1 MPLTVIFVQMSGIY
15 RIKLNEFEGPLDL
28 LLFFIQ
34 RDELDIH
41 NIPISK
47 ITNEFCEYVNYIQV
61 LDLELASDFI
71 LMAATL
77 IQIKAKMMLFKPDEV
92 VEEEED
98 PRYELVKRLLEYK
111 RFKDASAEFAIL
123 EEENRKIFLRND
135 FDADYRIDE
144 SIEEDLS
151 IQNLTLYN
159 LIKAYKY
166 AMEHQPKEMVH
177 NIVRMNVSID
187 EQIRYVDEKCANEE
201 YVSFLQIILG
211 MEKIR
216 IVVTFIAILEM
227 AKNGVIGIKINDD
240 LTDFHIFKVAELP
253 EEGII
258 ETSSFN

>member
-1 MPLTVIFVQMSGIY
+1 MY

-47 ITNEFCEYVNYIQV
+47 ITNEFCEYVNYMQV
-61 LDLELASDFI
+61 LDLEVASEFI

-77 IQIKAKMMLFKPDEV
+77 IQIKAKMMLYKPDEIT
-92 VEEEED
+92 EEEED

-111 RFKDASAEFAIL
+111 RFKDASQEFANL
-123 EEENRKIFLRND
+123 EEEHRKVFYRSD
-135 FDADYRIDE
+135 FDGDYRIDE
-144 SIEEDLS
+144 TAEEDVT

-166 AMEHQPKEMVH
+166 AMEHQPKEVVH
-177 NIVRMNVSID
+177 NIQRLNVSID
-187 EQIRYVDEKCANEE
+187 DQIEHVNMLCSQNE
-201 YVSFLQIILG
+201 YVSFLEMITG

-216 IVVTFIAILEM
+216 VVVTFIAILEM
-227 AKNGVIGIKINDD
+227 AKNGILGIKINEK
-240 LTDFHIFKVAELP
+240 LTDFLVFKIAELP
-253 EEGII
+253 EEGLI
-258 ETSSFN
+258 ETTSFY

>member
-1 MPLTVIFVQMSGIY
+1 MY

-47 ITNEFCEYVNYIQV
+47 ITNEFCEYVHYMQV
-61 LDLELASDFI
+61 LDLEVASEFI

-77 IQIKAKMMLFKPDEV
+77 IQIKAKLMMMGEIDEI
-92 VEEEED
+92 EEEED

-111 RFKDASAEFAIL
+111 RYKDASIDVANL
-123 EEENRKIFLRND
+123 EEEQRRIFHRND
-135 FDADYRIDE
+135 FSGDYKIDE
-144 SIEEDLS
+144 SVEEDMS

-159 LIKAYKY
+159 LIKAYKF
-166 AMEHQPKEMVH
+166 AMEHQPKEVIH
-177 NIVRMNVSID
+177 NIMRLNVSLEEQV
-187 EQIRYVDEKCANEE
+187 EQIQDACNNME
-201 YVSFLQIILG
+201 YVSFLELIAG

-227 AKNGVIGIKINDD
+227 IKNEIIGIRVNDT
-240 LTDFHIFKVAELP
+240 LTDFAIFKISEIPV
-253 EEGII
+253 EGFQ
-258 ETSSFN
+258 TTALG

>member
-1 MPLTVIFVQMSGIY
+1 VY

-47 ITNEFCEYVNYIQV
+47 ITTEFCEYVHYIQV
-61 LDLELASDFI
+61 LDLELAGEFI

-77 IQIKAKMMLFKPDEV
+77 IQIKAKMMLYKPDDEI
-92 VEEEED
+92 EEEED

-111 RFKDASAEFAIL
+111 RFKDASADFAGL
-123 EEENRKIFLRND
+123 EEERRKLFHRND
-135 FDADYRIDE
+135 FDGDYRIDE
-144 SIEEDLS
+144 SIEEDMS

-166 AMEHQPKEMVH
+166 AMEHQPKEVVH
-177 NIVRMNVSID
+177 NITRLNVSID
-187 EQIRYVDEKCANEE
+187 EQIEYVNGLCSESE
-201 YVSFLQIILG
+201 YVSFLKMITG

-216 IVVTFIAILEM
+216 VVVTFIAILEM
-227 AKNGVIGIKINDD
+227 AKNEIIGIKINEK
-240 LTDFHIFKVAELP
+240 LTDFMIFKIAEIP
-253 EEGII
+253 EEGLI
-258 ETSSFN
+258 ETTSFN

>member
-1 MPLTVIFVQMSGIY
+1 MY

-47 ITNEFCEYVNYIQV
+47 ITNEFCEYVNYMQV
-61 LDLELASDFI
+61 LDLEVASEFI

-77 IQIKAKMMLFKPDEV
+77 IQIKARMMLYRPEDV

-111 RFKDASAEFAIL
+111 RFKDASQEFAEL
-123 EEENRKIFLRND
+123 EEEHRKVFYRND

-144 SIEEDLS
+144 NAEEDVS

-166 AMEHQPKEMVH
+166 AMEHQPKEVIH
-177 NIVRMNVSID
+177 NITRMNVSID
-187 EQIRYVDEKCANEE
+187 EQIEFVNSECNKNE
-201 YVSFLQIILG
+201 YVSFLGLIIG

-216 IVVTFIAILEM
+216 VVVTFIAILEM
-227 AKNGVIGIKINDD
+227 AKNGIVGIRINEK
-240 LTDFHIFKVAELP
+240 LTDFHIFKIAELP
-253 EEGII
+253 EQGII

>member
-1 MPLTVIFVQMSGIY
+1 MY

-34 RDELDIH
+34 RDEIDIH

-47 ITNEFCEYVNYIQV
+47 ITNEFCEYVQYMQV
-61 LDLELASDFI
+61 LDIELAGDFI

-77 IQIKAKMMLFKPDEV
+77 IQIKAKMMLYKPEDIE
-92 VEEEED
+92 EEEED

-111 RFKDASAEFAIL
+111 RFKDASQEIAVL
-123 EEENRKIFLRND
+123 EDQHRKNFYRSD
-135 FDADYRIDE
+135 FDGDYKIDE

-166 AMEHQPKEMVH
+166 AIEHQPKEVIH
-177 NIVRMNVSID
+177 NIVRLNVSID
-187 EQIRYVDEKCANEE
+187 EQIEYINDECSRQE
-201 YVSFLQIILG
+201 YVSFLKMIEN
-211 MEKIR
+211 MERIR

-227 AKNGVIGIKINDD
+227 AKNGLIGLQINNT
-240 LTDFHIFKVAELP
+240 LTDFYIFKLADIP
-253 EEGII
+253 ETGII
-258 ETSSFN
+258 ETSIS

>member
-1 MPLTVIFVQMSGIY
+1 MY

-41 NIPISK
+41 DIPISK
-47 ITNEFCEYVNYIQV
+47 ITNEFCEYVQYMQV
-61 LDLELASDFI
+61 LDLDVASEFI

-77 IQIKAKMMLFKPDEV
+77 IQIKAKMMLYKPDESQ
-92 VEEEED
+92 EEEED

-111 RFKDASAEFAIL
+111 RFKDAAADFANL
-123 EEENRKIFLRND
+123 EEEHRRVFYRSD
-135 FDADYRIDE
+135 FEGDYRVDE

-159 LIKAYKY
+159 LIKAFKY
-166 AMEHQPKEMVH
+166 AMEHQPKEVVH
-177 NIVRMNVSID
+177 NIIRLNVSID
-187 EQIRYVDEKCANEE
+187 DQINYVNELCLSE
-201 YVSFLQIILG
+201 ENVSFLMMIKG

-227 AKNGVIGIKINDD
+227 IKNEIIGIKLNNS
-240 LTDFHIFKVAELP
+240 LTDFYVFKIAELP

-258 ETSSFN
+258 ETSYS

>member
-1 MPLTVIFVQMSGIY
+1 MLFTVIFAQMSQMY

-111 RFKDASAEFAIL
+111 RFKDASAEFANL

-166 AMEHQPKEMVH
+166 AMEHQPKEVVH

-187 EQIRYVDEKCANEE
+187 EQILYVDEKCSNEE
-201 YVSFLQIILG
+201 YVSFLQMILG

-216 IVVTFIAILEM
+216 VVVTFIAILEM
-227 AKNGVIGIKINDD
+227 AKNGVIGIRINDT

>member
-1 MPLTVIFVQMSGIY
+1 MFSCFGRAAYLNDMY

-41 NIPISK
+41 DIPISK
-47 ITNEFCEYVNYIQV
+47 ITSEFCEYVHYIKI
-61 LDLELASDFI
+61 LDIELAGEFI

-77 IQIKAKMMLFKPDEV
+77 IQIKAKMLLFKPDENA
-92 VEEEED
+92 EEEED

-111 RFKDASAEFAIL
+111 RFKDASVEFSGL
-123 EEENRKIFLRND
+123 EDEERKIFLRND
-135 FDADYRIDE
+135 FQGDYRIDE
-144 SIEEDLS
+144 SAEEDLS
-151 IQNLTLYN
+151 IQNLTLFN

-166 AMEHQPKEMVH
+166 AIEHQPKEVVH
-177 NIVRMNVSID
+177 NIVRLNVSID
-187 EQIRYVDEKCANEE
+187 EQIQFINELCGASE
-201 YVSFLQIILG
+201 YVSFLRIIEN

-227 AKNGVIGIKINDD
+227 IKNGIVGIKLNNS
-240 LTDFHIFKVAELP
+240 LTDFELYKLAEVP

-258 ETSSFN
+258 ETSLM

>member
-1 MPLTVIFVQMSGIY
+1 MY

-47 ITNEFCEYVNYIQV
+47 ITNEFCEYVHYMQV
-61 LDLELASDFI
+61 LDLEVASEFI

-77 IQIKAKMMLFKPDEV
+77 IQIKAKMMLMGEMDEI
-92 VEEEED
+92 EEEED

-111 RFKDASAEFAIL
+111 RYKDASAEVASL
-123 EEENRKIFLRND
+123 EEEQRKMFYRND
-135 FDADYRIDE
+135 YDGDYRIDE

-159 LIKAYKY
+159 MIKAYKY
-166 AMEHQPKEMVH
+166 AMEHQPKEVIH
-177 NIVRMNVSID
+177 NILRLNVSLE
-187 EQIRYVDEKCANEE
+187 EQIEQIMDACGNIE
-201 YVSFLQIILG
+201 YVSFLDFISG
-211 MEKIR
+211 MEKLR

-227 AKNGVIGIKINDD
+227 IKNGIIGIRINNSI
-240 LTDFHIFKVAELP
+240 TDFEIYKLSEMPVEREFAV
-253 EEGII
+253 
-258 ETSSFN
+258 TSIDY

>member
-1 MPLTVIFVQMSGIY
+1 MY

-47 ITNEFCEYVNYIQV
+47 ITTEFCEYVHYMQV
-61 LDLELASDFI
+61 LDLEIAGEFI

-77 IQIKAKMMLFKPDEV
+77 IQIKAKMMLYKPDDEI
-92 VEEEED
+92 EEEED

-111 RFKDASAEFAIL
+111 RYKDASADFANL
-123 EEENRKIFLRND
+123 EEEHRKVFFRND
-135 FDADYRIDE
+135 FDGDYRVDE

-159 LIKAYKY
+159 LLKAYKY
-166 AMEHQPKEMVH
+166 AIEHQPKEIVH
-177 NIVRMNVSID
+177 NIMRLNVSID
-187 EQIRYVDEKCANEE
+187 EQISYVNDLCSAEE
-201 YVSFLQIILG
+201 HVSFLKMITG

-227 AKNGVIGIKINDD
+227 VKNGIIGIRLNES
-240 LTDFHIFKVAELP
+240 LTDFYIFKIAEMP
-253 EEGII
+253 EQPII
-258 ETSSFN
+258 ETSYN

>member
-1 MPLTVIFVQMSGIY
+1 MY

-47 ITNEFCEYVNYIQV
+47 ITNEFCEYVHYMQV
-61 LDLELASDFI
+61 LDLEVASEFI

-77 IQIKAKMMLFKPDEV
+77 IQIKAKMMMMGEMDEI
-92 VEEEED
+92 EEEED

-111 RFKDASAEFAIL
+111 RYKDASVDVANL
-123 EEENRKIFLRND
+123 EEEQRKVFYRND
-135 FDADYRIDE
+135 FNADYKIDD
-144 SIEEDLS
+144 SVEEDMS
-151 IQNLTLYN
+151 IQNLTLYS

-166 AMEHQPKEMVH
+166 AMEHQPKEVVH
-177 NIVRMNVSID
+177 NIIRLNVSLEEQV
-187 EQIRYVDEKCANEE
+187 EQIQEACSNME
-201 YVSFLQIILG
+201 YVSFLELISG

-227 AKNGVIGIKINDD
+227 IKNEIIGIRINDS
-240 LTDFHIFKVAELP
+240 LTDFYIFKIAEIP
-253 EEGII
+253 VEGMQV
-258 ETSSFN
+258 TALS

>member
-1 MPLTVIFVQMSGIY
+1 MY

-47 ITNEFCEYVNYIQV
+47 ITNEFCEYVHYMQV
-61 LDLELASDFI
+61 LDLEVASEFI

-77 IQIKAKMMLFKPDEV
+77 IQIKAKMMLYKPDEIT
-92 VEEEED
+92 EEEED

-111 RFKDASAEFAIL
+111 RFKDASVEFANL
-123 EEENRKIFLRND
+123 EEENRKVFFRND
-135 FDADYRIDE
+135 FSGDYKIDDAA
-144 SIEEDLS
+144 EEDVS

-159 LIKAYKY
+159 LIKAYKF
-166 AMEHQPKEMVH
+166 AMEHQPKEVVH
-177 NIVRMNVSID
+177 NITRMNVSID
-187 EQIRYVDEKCANEE
+187 EQIHHVNQLCNEQE
-201 YVSFLQIILG
+201 YVSFLGMIIG

-216 IVVTFIAILEM
+216 VVVTFIAILEM
-227 AKNGVIGIKINDD
+227 AKNGIIGIKINET
-240 LTDFHIFKVAELP
+240 LTDFLVFKVAEMP

>member
-1 MPLTVIFVQMSGIY
+1 MY

-47 ITNEFCEYVNYIQV
+47 ITNEFCEYVQYMQV
-61 LDLELASDFI
+61 LDLEVASEFI

-77 IQIKAKMMLFKPDEV
+77 IQIKAKMMLYKPDENP
-92 VEEEED
+92 EEEED

-111 RFKDASAEFAIL
+111 RFKDAASDFASL
-123 EEENRKIFLRND
+123 EEEHRKLFYRND
-135 FDADYRIDE
+135 FDGDFRIDE

-159 LIKAYKY
+159 LIKAFKY
-166 AMEHQPKEMVH
+166 AMEHQPKEVVH
-177 NIVRMNVSID
+177 NIIRLNVSID
-187 EQIRYVDEKCANEE
+187 EQINFINGLCSSEE
-201 YVSFLQIILG
+201 QVSFLKIIEG

-227 AKNGVIGIKINDD
+227 IKNEIIGIKLNNS
-240 LTDFHIFKVAELP
+240 LTDFYVFKIAELP

-258 ETSSFN
+258 ETSYT

>member
-1 MPLTVIFVQMSGIY
+1 MY

-61 LDLELASDFI
+61 LDLELASEII

-77 IQIKAKMMLFKPDEV
+77 IQIKARMMLYKPDEIT
-92 VEEEED
+92 EEEED

-111 RFKDASAEFAIL
+111 RFKDASVEFANL
-123 EEENRKIFLRND
+123 EEEQRKVFFRND
-135 FDADYRIDE
+135 FEGDYRIDDE
-144 SIEEDLS
+144 AEEDIT

-166 AMEHQPKEMVH
+166 AMEHQPKEVVH
-177 NIVRMNVSID
+177 NITRMNVSID
-187 EQIRYVDEKCANEE
+187 EQIDYVITECNNNE
-201 YVSFLQIILG
+201 YVSFLGIIMG

-216 IVVTFIAILEM
+216 VVVTFIAILEM
-227 AKNGVIGIKINDD
+227 AKNGIIGIKINET
-240 LTDFHIFKVAELP
+240 LTDFLIFKIAELP